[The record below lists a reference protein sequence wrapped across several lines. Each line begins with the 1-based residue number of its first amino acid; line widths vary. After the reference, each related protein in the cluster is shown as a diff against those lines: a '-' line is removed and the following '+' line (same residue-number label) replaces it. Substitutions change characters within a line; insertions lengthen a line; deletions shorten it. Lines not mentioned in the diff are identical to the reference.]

1 VYFIII
7 AIRGAGVARE
17 GEDGGGDQFNAPP
30 NGRQSRGIA

>member
-7 AIRGAGVARE
+7 AIRGVVAR
-17 GEDGGGDQFNAPP
+17 GGKDGGDQFNAPP